1 MPAAVAGQAY
11 SLMLTATGGS
21 GAGNTYSVVAGQLP
35 TGLTLNSAGVLSGMT
50 NPAGTY
56 NFTVHSR
63 DSQGNTVTRDFTL
76 VVYSALSISPG
87 TLPPGMLGGS
97 YSQVLI
103 ASGGSGGGYAFSVSA
118 GQLPPGLN
126 SDSQQA
132 EMNENKATF
141 LQDVVITQ
149 GSIIIHADKVVVLRH
164 TKGDDEMIASGRP
177 ATFFQILDNGKPVN
191 ASASELRYQLKDRL
205 VTLTGKAELKQNDNQ
220 VNGDVIRYDIQKQQM
235 IAQSSGKGS
244 RVKTIFLPQEIDEF
258 NKAGKP

>member
-1 MPAAVAGQAY
+1 MP
-11 SLMLTATGGS
+11 
-21 GAGNTYSVVAGQLP
+21 
-35 TGLTLNSAGVLSGMT
+35 LTLS
-50 NPAGTY
+50 
-56 NFTVHSR
+56 H
-63 DSQGNTVTRDFTL
+63 
-76 VVYSALSISPG
+76 
-87 TLPPGMLGGS
+87 
-97 YSQVLI
+97 
-103 ASGGSGGGYAFSVSA
+103 ASFGLLLLLSVS
-118 GQLPPGLN
+118 GLQAKE
-126 SDSQQA
+126 SDYQQPVTIDSGSQQA

-149 GSIIIHADKVVVLRH
+149 GSIIIHADNKVVVLRH
-164 TKGDDEMIASGRP
+164 TKGDDEMIATGRP

-191 ASASELRYQLKDRL
+191 ASAGELRYQLKDRL

>member
-1 MPAAVAGQAY
+1 MP
-11 SLMLTATGGS
+11 
-21 GAGNTYSVVAGQLP
+21 
-35 TGLTLNSAGVLSGMT
+35 LTLS
-50 NPAGTY
+50 
-56 NFTVHSR
+56 H
-63 DSQGNTVTRDFTL
+63 
-76 VVYSALSISPG
+76 
-87 TLPPGMLGGS
+87 
-97 YSQVLI
+97 
-103 ASGGSGGGYAFSVSA
+103 ASFGLLLLLSVSA
-118 GQLPPGLN
+118 LQAKE
-126 SDSQQA
+126 SDYQQPVTIDSGSQQA

-235 IAQSSGKGS
+235 IAQGSGKGS